1 MYLEIISPE
10 ALVFKGEVD
19 SVSVPGA
26 SGDFQILNNHAPI
39 ISTLKEGTVK
49 IKTKAQ
55 PEKSFENF
63 FTKENKETFLYK
75 IKSGVIQV
83 RENKLVLLSD

>member
-10 ALVFKGEVD
+10 AIIFKGEVD

-26 SGDFQILNNHAPI
+26 NGDFQVLNDHAPI

-49 IKTKAQ
+49 INAKIK
-55 PEKSFENF
+55 PKESFENF
-63 FTKENKETFLYK
+63 FTRENKETFLYK

-83 RENKLVLLSD
+83 RKNKLVLLSD